1 MEKLTALTKRI
12 FNFKTQTGNNALA
25 RLEDVNKVIEN
36 IASNYLVGAS
46 GESISAPTN
55 QVNIPAQPAITTY
68 LATFNESVTSL
79 LGVNTKVQ
87 IAVVDSGKLNFHFRR
102 ITVTISNEQGAW
114 DGGDLELYLG
124 NSLIGKIN
132 SADLILPQAGTSAI
146 ISVAL
151 NNNVR
156 LASGTYDSVNGPV
169 TTNTK
174 IVNVRLSAA
183 TSTFRGFVGIDI
195 ATWHDVDCG
204 YWCASECIYDAK
216 ASKKYCSSIKG
227 GCTFCP
233 TLGLSA
239 TQVIPI

>member
-12 FNFKTQTGNNALA
+12 FNFRTQTGDNALA

-36 IASNYLVGAS
+36 IPSNYFVGAQ
-46 GESISAPTN
+46 GDSISAPAT
-55 QVNIPAQPAITTY
+55 QTNIPSQPAVTSY
-68 LATFNESVTSL
+68 LATFNEDVTNL
-79 LGVNTKVQ
+79 LGIGTKVQ
-87 IAVVDSGKLNFHFRR
+87 IAVVDSGRLHFYFRS

-151 NNNVR
+151 INNVR

-174 IVNVRLSAA
+174 IVNVRSTLA
-183 TSTFRGFVGIDI
+183 TSTFKGFIGIDI
-195 ATWHDVDCG
+195 VTLHETDCG
-204 YWCASECIYDAK
+204 SWCEKECDY
-216 ASKKYCSSIKG
+216 SKGQGQIYCSTIKD

-239 TQVIPI
+239 SQVIPI

>member
-1 MEKLTALTKRI
+1 MEKFTALTKTI
-12 FNFKTQTGNNALA
+12 FNFRRQIGDNGLA
-25 RLEDVNKVIEN
+25 KIAQVNEVIAN
-36 IASNYLVGAS
+36 IPSNYLVSAQGN
-46 GESISAPTN
+46 SIAPPIN
-55 QVNIPAQPAITTY
+55 QINVPAQPAITTY
-68 LATFNESVTSL
+68 LATFNEDVTSL
-79 LGVNTKVQ
+79 LGIGTKVQ
-87 IAVVDSGKLNFHFRR
+87 IAVVDSGRLHFYFRS

-151 NNNVR
+151 INNVR

-174 IVNVRLSAA
+174 IVNVRSTLV
-183 TSTFRGFVGIDI
+183 TSTFKGFIGIDI
-195 ATWHDVDCG
+195 VTLHETDCG
-204 YWCASECIYDAK
+204 SWCEKECDY
-216 ASKKYCSSIKG
+216 SKGQGQIYCSTIKD

-239 TQVIPI
+239 SQVIPI